1 MNKTSGQTSLWLAW
15 SLRLQDRHRWTFDE
29 DQIILLF
36 PHCRS
41 PAKESRHLSASKQHT
56 FTFLL
61 PPDTLTPLSHPHHEL
76 YIICANGKSPIHTWN
91 VGASCLA
98 SAEPLTGPALFLCNF
113 TTTKCWAPFKDGIK
127 GNKDGENKRGAKWD
141 FCQKI
146 IETRRRSKTIEEF
159 PPAPT
164 ITPRNTRHN
173 KRIWSRRKQ
182 IQREYGRSPMWPYY
196 KGYTA
201 GNYIL

>member
-1 MNKTSGQTSLWLAW
+1 MVTSSPGQAQMNIWWRSDHPPLSSL
-15 SLRLQDRHRWTFDE
+15 
-29 DQIILLF
+29 
-36 PHCRS
+36 CRS
-41 PAKESRHLSASKQHT
+41 PAKESRHLSTSKQHT

-76 YIICANGKSPIHTWN
+76 YIICANGKSPIRTWN

-141 FCQKI
+141 FCQKNYRNQAKI
-146 IETRRRSKTIEEF
+146 KDDWRISSSANHYAKEHEAQQKNMKQKKT
-159 PPAPT
+159 
-164 ITPRNTRHN
+164 NTEG
-173 KRIWSRRKQ
+173 IWKK
-182 IQREYGRSPMWPYY
+182 PHV
-196 KGYTA
+196 A
-201 GNYIL
+201 LL